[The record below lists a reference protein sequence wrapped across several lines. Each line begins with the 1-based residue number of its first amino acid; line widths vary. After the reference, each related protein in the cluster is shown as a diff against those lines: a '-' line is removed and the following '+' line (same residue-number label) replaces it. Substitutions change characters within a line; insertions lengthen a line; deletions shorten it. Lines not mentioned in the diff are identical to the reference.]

1 MPNPHGLSALILKG
15 DWCGSELSVTVA
27 ERTDGASGT
36 DQDDV
41 AGQKSV
47 FGHEKI
53 CRSIDRGQL
62 NGDPVVP

>member
-36 DQDDV
+36 DQDDL
-41 AGQKSV
+41 AGQKACLGTRK
-47 FGHEKI
+47 F
-53 CRSIDRGQL
+53 
-62 NGDPVVP
+62 VVLLIGVS